1 MISSI
6 DKALSVMSALADQNN
21 VPITVS
27 KLAEHL
33 SINRST
39 CSHIIKTLVDRGY
52 AQRVSHSAGYI
63 LGPEAYRLS
72 RFGNY
77 AAPIVEVC
85 RPVMNWLHKKTN
97 KLIVLS
103 VIQNDK
109 KYIIN
114 LTTNEHGAFHNKEKL
129 RVDDIYRT
137 STGRIILA
145 NMDRDQIKSIY
156 QKYGAPTKNEWEG
169 VDSYET
175 LIDELSKIG
184 KRDIITVSEKK
195 DSYYLVGIGGAIFN
209 KNTCIGAVGIAFEIP
224 EKEYENLP
232 SYQTDIIRTLRK
244 GITEINR
251 RLEYN

>member
-6 DKALSVMSALADQNN
+6 DKALSVLSALADQNN

-27 KLAEHL
+27 KLAEYL
-33 SINRST
+33 NINRST
-39 CSHIIKTLVDRGY
+39 CSHVIKTLTDRGY

-85 RPVMNWLHKKTN
+85 RPVMNWLHKKTG
-97 KLIVLS
+97 KMIVLS

-114 LTTNEHGAFHNKEKL
+114 LTDNEHKIFQNKESL

-137 STGRIILA
+137 ATGRIILA
-145 NMDRDQIKSIY
+145 NMDREQIKSIY
-156 QKYGAPTKNEWEG
+156 KKYGPPTNKEWEG
-169 VDSYET
+169 VDSYEA

-184 KRDIITVSEKK
+184 KRDIIIVSEKK
-195 DSYYLVGIGGAIFN
+195 DSYYLIGIGGAIFN
-209 KNTCIGAVGIAFEIP
+209 KNTCIGAVGVAMEIP
-224 EKEYENLP
+224 EKEYEIFP
-232 SYQTDIIRTLRK
+232 SYQTEIIQTLRK
-244 GITEINR
+244 GIAEINR
-251 RLEYN
+251 RLGYN